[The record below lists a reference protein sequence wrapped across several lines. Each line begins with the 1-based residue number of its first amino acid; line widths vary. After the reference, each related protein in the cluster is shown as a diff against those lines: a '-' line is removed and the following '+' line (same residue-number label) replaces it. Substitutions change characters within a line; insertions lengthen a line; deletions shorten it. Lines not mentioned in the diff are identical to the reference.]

1 MSPTRSRSGRPG
13 NGASPGRSRP
23 AETAVAKS
31 DAKPDTPRGP
41 LRIGMI
47 GAGGIAATQ
56 MRTLA
61 TRNDV
66 ELVAIADISPAML
79 ASRGETFG
87 VSARYTDYRQMLRK
101 EKLDAVSICTPNQA
115 HADAAIAALKSGL
128 DVLCEKPMAHTSAAA
143 RRMVE
148 AARQQ
153 GRKLVIGFQYR
164 FNPRTR
170 FLRKAV
176 DNGEL
181 GRIRF
186 GRVQA
191 LRRRG
196 IPNWGVFGRKELQG
210 GGPLIDIGVHVL
222 EMTHY
227 TMGSPRPVSASA
239 DLFTYL
245 GNQPSDRIESAW
257 KGWDWKTYT
266 VEDLAVGRIRFEDGA
281 VLHIESSFAAHI
293 EKDTFNFQLMG
304 ETGGCTWDPAV
315 IHRDEGGY
323 MVDKT
328 PGWLNPKQGWQ
339 DMFDAKMHAFVDHVL
354 HGSPT
359 IAPAED
365 GLAVQLMLDALYRS
379 AERGGKEVAIP

>member
-1 MSPTRSRSGRPG
+1 M
-13 NGASPGRSRP
+13 
-23 AETAVAKS
+23 TA
-31 DAKPDTPRGP
+31 PRT
-41 LRIGMI
+41 LRLGII

-61 TRNDV
+61 ARRDV
-66 ELVAIADISPAML
+66 ALVALADISPDAL
-79 ASRGETFG
+79 KARGEAFG
-87 VSARYTDYRQMLRK
+87 IEARYTDFRQMLQV
-101 EKLDAVSICTPNQA
+101 EKLDAVSICTPNTT
-115 HADAAIAALKSGL
+115 HAETAIAALKAGL
-128 DVLCEKPMAHTSAAA
+128 DVLCEKPMAHNATAA

-148 AARQQ
+148 TARKA
-153 GRKLVIGFQYR
+153 GRRLVIGFQYR
-164 FNPRTR
+164 FNPRTQ
-170 FLRKAV
+170 FLRRAV
-176 DNGEL
+176 DNQEL

-196 IPNWGVFGRKELQG
+196 IPNWGVFGQKALQG

-227 TMGSPRPVSASA
+227 TMGSPKPVSASA

-245 GNQPSDRIESAW
+245 GNKPSNQTESVW

-304 ETGGCTWDPAV
+304 ESGGCVWDPV
-315 IHRDEGGY
+315 QIFRDEGGY
-323 MVDKT
+323 MVDKG

-354 HGSPT
+354 HDEPT

-365 GLAVQLMLDALYRS
+365 GLAVQQMLDALYRS
-379 AERGGKEVAIP
+379 AEQGGKEVAIR

>member
-1 MSPTRSRSGRPG
+1 MSTSK
-13 NGASPGRSRP
+13 
-23 AETAVAKS
+23 T
-31 DAKPDTPRGP
+31 
-41 LRIGMI
+41 LRLGMI
-47 GAGGIAATQ
+47 GTGGIAVTQ

-61 TRNDV
+61 TRKDV
-66 ELVAIADISPAML
+66 ELVAIADINAATL
-79 ASRGETFG
+79 QARGDAFG
-87 VSARYTDYRQMLRK
+87 VSARYTDWRKMLK
-101 EKLDAVSICTPNQA
+101 QEKLDAVSVCTPNRT
-115 HADAAIAALKSGL
+115 HAETAIAALKAGV
-128 DVLCEKPMAHTSAAA
+128 DVLCEKPMAHTAAA
-143 RRMVE
+143 AKRMVATAKE
-148 AARQQ
+148 TGQ
-153 GRKLVIGFQYR
+153 KLVIGFQYR
-164 FNPRTR
+164 FNPRTQ

-176 DNGEL
+176 NNGEM

-196 IPNWGVFGRKELQG
+196 IPNWGVFGQKELQG

-227 TMGSPRPVSASA
+227 TMGSPKPVSASA
-239 DLFTYL
+239 DMFTYV
-245 GNQPSDRIESAW
+245 GNKPSNQVESVW
-257 KGWDWKTYT
+257 KGWDWKTYS

-304 ETGGCTWDPAV
+304 EAGGCTWEPAR

-323 MVDKT
+323 MVDKE

-354 HGSPT
+354 HGKAT

-365 GLAVQLMLDALYRS
+365 GLAVQQMLDALYRS
-379 AERGGKEVAIP
+379 AEAGGRDVAIR